1 MAPRVIS
8 SSSRKRWTPTGQR
21 TIIEWQPAIFS
32 IWKRRFQGRIRVF
45 IATTFS
51 WECGATLRK
60 ILITNVT
67 ACIPSLTIV
76 VALVLEV
83 LVLAAVR
90 LWIGADSWWTL
101 ERWEVVKVLKIT
113 TIVLVSKRAFPSPVA
128 VPGEVIFRR
137 RR

>member
-1 MAPRVIS
+1 
-8 SSSRKRWTPTGQR
+8 
-21 TIIEWQPAIFS
+21 
-32 IWKRRFQGRIRVF
+32 
-45 IATTFS
+45 
-51 WECGATLRK
+51 
-60 ILITNVT
+60 
-67 ACIPSLTIV
+67 LTIV